1 LILAANPVGR
11 NIAIIIAVVL
21 SIAWLV
27 YLIGNLRR
35 AKAEVGSE
43 IELAPNRRTYYDDEQ
58 LEGPR
63 LNKVLLW
70 GLALVA
76 VNAVAIPLYWL
87 NEPSRQAGAIESFDQ
102 TFIGWGEELFATTAE
117 GGFNCAGC
125 HGAEGVGGVASYTL
139 QNPATG
145 EVKQVAWK
153 APSLQTVLLKFSVEE
168 VTFIITYGRPFSPMS
183 PWGLAGGG
191 PMNDQQIETLVAYLQ
206 SVQKTPE
213 EAQADVTEALAA
225 AKDDPANAGKSDGEL
240 LFNLQASSGTYS
252 CARCHTHGWSY
263 DEPLIAG
270 GGAMGPN
277 LTGGSEVRQFQQE
290 ADQVEF
296 VTDGSELGK
305 RYGSQGQGS
314 GRMPG
319 FGQVYTEEQIQAVVE
334 YERGL

>member
-1 LILAANPVGR
+1 M
-11 NIAIIIAVVL
+11 
-21 SIAWLV
+21 
-27 YLIGNLRR
+27 
-35 AKAEVGSE
+35 
-43 IELAPNRRTYYDDEQ
+43 
-58 LEGPR
+58 
-63 LNKVLLW
+63 
-70 GLALVA
+70 
-76 VNAVAIPLYWL
+76 
-87 NEPSRQAGAIESFDQ
+87 
-102 TFIGWGEELFATTAE
+102 
-117 GGFNCAGC
+117 
-125 HGAEGVGGVASYTL
+125 
-139 QNPATG
+139 
-145 EVKQVAWK
+145 
-153 APSLQTVLLKFSVEE
+153 LLKFSVEE

-191 PMNDQQIETLVAYLQ
+191 PMNDQQIETLIAYLQ

-277 LTGGSEVRQFQQE
+277 LTGGSEVRQFPTE
-290 ADQVEF
+290 SDHVEF
-296 VTDGSELGK
+296 VTDGSENGK
-305 RYGSQGQGS
+305 RYGAQGQGT

>member
-1 LILAANPVGR
+1 MVALTTTTIGIIGLVIVVAGWIIYGLFNVAAGR
-11 NIAIIIAVVL
+11 KEA
-21 SIAWLV
+21 
-27 YLIGNLRR
+27 
-35 AKAEVGSE
+35 GSE
-43 IELAPNRRTYYDDEQ
+43 IELAPNRKPYYDDEQ

-63 LNKVLLW
+63 LNKVLLF

-76 VNAVAIPLYWL
+76 VNAVSIPLYWL

-139 QNPATG
+139 QNPVTG

-168 VTFIITYGRPFSPMS
+168 VKFIITYGRPFSPMS

-191 PMNDQQIETLVAYLQ
+191 PMNDQQIDTLIAYLQ
-206 SVQKTPE
+206 SVQLTPE

-225 AKDDPANAGKSDGEL
+225 AKEDPANAGKSDGEL
-240 LFNLQASSGTYS
+240 LFDMQTSSGAYS

-263 DEPLIAG
+263 DEPLISG

-277 LTGGSEVRQFQQE
+277 LTGGSEVRQFPSE
-290 ADQVEF
+290 SDHVGF
-296 VTDGSELGK
+296 VTDGSENGK
-305 RYGSQGQGS
+305 RYGVQGQGT